1 MTNPSVPPSV
11 ATGDSGVRR
20 GARWVVV
27 ALIGA
32 LGGFAAGMV
41 SGGSQPAG
49 DAGSATAA
57 LTQDPSAESAASEDP
72 AIGKP
77 ATDDEAGDP
86 AVEDTPAGGAAG
98 PGAAGTSTTVAA
110 EVARTVG
117 PAVVRVDAR
126 ASDGAGAG
134 SAVLYDADGL
144 LVTNEHVIADAAE
157 VSVTLPDGSEHPA
170 EVVGSHPPADLAL
183 LRISDESLPAPRW
196 AASDHDLVVGEPVV
210 AIGSPFGLDG
220 SVSLGIVSALGRT
233 VPVDAAQPLVG
244 MVQTDAAIN
253 PGNSGG
259 PLLDSSGRLIGINT
273 AIVPGVGPGGQ
284 RGSLGIGFA
293 VPAQLLAESLPLL
306 EAGGLSG
313 IAAAAQDPDR
323 ARLGVTITPV
333 ETFPANV
340 REALG
345 MPDEGLVITQVD
357 PNGAAAEAGVSGP
370 SFVATVDG
378 REYPAGG
385 DVVIG
390 ADGQTVRRAEDLQ
403 RIVFEKEAGD
413 VVRLELWRNGV
424 TRETDVT
431 LRVPTPRQE

>member
-41 SGGSQPAG
+41 SGGSQSAG

-233 VPVDAAQPLVG
+233 VPVDAVQPLVG

-259 PLLDSSGRLIGINT
+259 ALVDASGQVVGINT
-273 AIVPGVGPGGQ
+273 AIVSTSGSSAGV
-284 RGSLGIGFA
+284 GFA
-293 VPAQLLAESLPLL
+293 VPVATVRSVVEQLLEDGEVRQASLAIAGRTATAEVAGDYGLDADRGVLIVDVQPDGPADLAGLRPGDLVTAIDDEPVTTLGELVATIRLHRPGDDVEVERWRDGEPRVL
-306 EAGGLSG
+306 EVT
-313 IAAAAQDPDR
+313 
-323 ARLGVTITPV
+323 LG
-333 ETFPANV
+333 
-340 REALG
+340 
-345 MPDEGLVITQVD
+345 D
-357 PNGAAAEAGVSGP
+357 AAEAQGTG
-370 SFVATVDG
+370 
-378 REYPAGG
+378 
-385 DVVIG
+385 
-390 ADGQTVRRAEDLQ
+390 
-403 RIVFEKEAGD
+403 
-413 VVRLELWRNGV
+413 
-424 TRETDVT
+424 
-431 LRVPTPRQE
+431 